1 MDQDGTTR
9 QNCSQSPKVSRYR
22 RTRGLQSG
30 QTRAKWKAL
39 SVRYEGQSGAVLIEG
54 EYTNRKVLGHLKSG
68 LWIASPNSRAES
80 NLPDSWTFR
89 GAGFGHG
96 VGMCQHGA
104 IGMAREGH
112 AFDSILKHYYR
123 GSTLKDSLVISVFRR
138 FPRKTFGCP

>member
-1 MDQDGTTR
+1 ME
-9 QNCSQSPKVSRYR
+9 SS
-22 RTRGLQSG
+22 
-30 QTRAKWKAL
+30 
-39 SVRYEGQSGAVLIEG
+39 SVRYVGQSAAVWIEG

-123 GSTLKDSLVISVFRR
+123 GSTLK
-138 FPRKTFGCP
+138 TAW